1 MWPTNSYYRIVI
13 KYLKE
18 TNSGLV
24 YDYPIPDKLVINDD
38 RVIWTYH
45 PAYQNR
51 IHKKDEVLIKVRSLV
66 NNE

>member
-1 MWPTNSYYRIVI
+1 MWPTNPYYRIVI

-38 RVIWTYH
+38 RVI
-45 PAYQNR
+45 
-51 IHKKDEVLIKVRSLV
+51 
-66 NNE
+66 